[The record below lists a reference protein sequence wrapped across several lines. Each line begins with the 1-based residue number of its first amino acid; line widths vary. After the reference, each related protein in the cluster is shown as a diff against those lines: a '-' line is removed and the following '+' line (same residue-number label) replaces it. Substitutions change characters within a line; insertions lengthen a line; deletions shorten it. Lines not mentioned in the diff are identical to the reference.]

1 MNLPQEYN
9 RFFHEYSSN
18 SRNMRITSFLVP
30 WRYVIVLIKILQQ
43 IMWRN
48 TKGICSS
55 TSDSR
60 VNYAGITTI
69 EQSCQGSTILCT
81 SMDLT
86 VLKLQQHYV
95 NVN

>member
-1 MNLPQEYN
+1 M
-9 RFFHEYSSN
+9 
-18 SRNMRITSFLVP
+18 NMRITSFLVP
-30 WRYVIVLIKILQQ
+30 WRYVIILIKILQQ

-60 VNYAGITTI
+60 VNPIYVHPNYAGITTI
-69 EQSCQGSTILCT
+69 EQSYQDSTILCT

-86 VLKLQQHYV
+86 ILKLQQHYI
-95 NVN
+95 NMN